1 MTPPAHFALP
11 IPDQRILNLVAPLV
25 PAASRPDWLRTWQ
38 AELWHLHNHHHRRR
52 PATLIP
58 DHYIGLTRDAL
69 WLRTDACRTALEG
82 TPTLCLASLLACT
95 AIALLA
101 GLILAGGRQSLL
113 AYLAGPLNR
122 SLVAAVIVTVVALA
136 TSSTRHARH
145 IRPDAAPEPL
155 IWLRRQLFFAAKILL
170 TLVTVFFLSADL
182 CLPIHPLLPNTADL
196 LQVLSFVLL
205 ALVGVR
211 WAVLDQQRRCKR
223 CLHILATPARVG
235 RPSHNLLEWNGTE
248 LTCKH
253 GHGLLSIPEMETS
266 WCSTSQW
273 IDNLDQWNRAAT
285 L

>member
-1 MTPPAHFALP
+1 MTLMPALP
-11 IPDQRILNLVAPLV
+11 KPDRRVLNLVAPLV
-25 PAASRPDWLRTWQ
+25 PAADRPDWLRTWQ
-38 AELWHLHNHHHRRR
+38 AELWHLHNRANRRRR
-52 PATLIP
+52 PATLVP

-95 AIALLA
+95 VVATLA
-101 GLILAGGRQSLL
+101 GLILAGSRQALL
-113 AYLAGPLNR
+113 AYLSGPLNR

-136 TSSTRHARH
+136 TSSTRHT
-145 IRPDAAPEPL
+145 RPDAAPEPF
-155 IWLRRQLFFAAKILL
+155 IWLRRQLFFAAKILT

-205 ALVGVR
+205 ALVGIR
-211 WAVLDQQRRCKR
+211 WAVHDQQHRCKR

-253 GHGLLSIPEMETS
+253 GHGLLSVPEMETS

-273 IDNLDQWNRAAT
+273 IET
-285 L
+285 LAS